1 MKTTRVRS
9 RWPLL
14 LALTGLMVMTAC
26 EDDPAAPSDEN
37 ETELITRIT
46 VSLTPVGGGTAQT
59 ATIDD
64 PDGMGPLPPSAA
76 SAVLT
81 LTPGT
86 TYNGT
91 VAVFDASD
99 PNDIEDITVEVR
111 TEDDEHRFFY
121 TVTGVNGVT
130 IPDAS
135 LDQDGNGAPLGI
147 TFQVVAAAGASG
159 SGQIRV
165 VLSHY
170 DDVPKGNGATPSNE
184 TDVDQSFPVTVR

>member
-14 LALTGLMVMTAC
+14 LAVAGLLVVTAC

-46 VSLTPVGGGTAQT
+46 VTLTPVGGGTVQT
-59 ATIDD
+59 ATIND
-64 PDGMGPLPPSAA
+64 PDGMGPLPPSAP

-99 PNDIEDITVEVR
+99 PNDVEDITVEVR
-111 TEDDEHRFFY
+111 EEDDEHRFFY
-121 TVTGVNGVT
+121 TLSGVTGVTV
-130 IPDAS
+130 PDSS
-135 LDQDGNGAPLGI
+135 LDLDRNGAPLGV
-147 TFQVVAAAGASG
+147 TFQVVAAGDASG
-159 SGQIRV
+159 SGTIRV
-165 VLSHY
+165 LLSHY
-170 DDVPKGNGATPSNE
+170 DDVPKGNGSTPSNE
-184 TDVDQSFPVTVR
+184 TDIDVNFQISVQ

>member
-1 MKTTRVRS
+1 MKTIRVRS

-14 LALTGLMVMTAC
+14 LAVSSLLVMTAC

-37 ETELITRIT
+37 EAELITRIT
-46 VSLTPVGGGTAQT
+46 VTLTPVGGGATQT

-64 PDGMGPLPPSAA
+64 PDGMGPLPPSAPSSVFNVA
-76 SAVLT
+76 
-81 LTPGT
+81 PGT

-99 PNDIEDITVEVR
+99 PADVEDITVEVR
-111 TEDDEHRFFY
+111 EEDDEHRFFY
-121 TVTGVNGVT
+121 TVSGLNGVT
-130 IPDAS
+130 VPDSS
-135 LDQDGNGAPLGI
+135 LDQDRNGAPLGV
-147 TFQVVAAAGASG
+147 TFQVVAGTEASG
-159 SGQIRV
+159 AGLLRV

-184 TDVDQSFPVTVR
+184 TDIDQSFQVAVQ